1 MLYFKDQFVTIW
13 KVEEEE
19 NRSTVTMSSSR
30 KDKKTGEYHNS
41 NWSFVS
47 FVGEAH
53 KKIQKE
59 GLAEKAKIRVNGS
72 FNWEPYLKEGVKTW
86 AKNPRIVVFGYSL
99 PEESGN
105 GGSRM
110 DTPPVVQSDDDDE
123 IPF

>member
-99 PEESGN
+99 PEEKESSGK
-105 GGSRM
+105 M
-110 DTPPVVQSDDDDE
+110 DTPPIVEEDDSE
-123 IPF
+123 LPF